1 MVFQKIIQYTG
12 KGVSL
17 HSQVDSFGE
26 DYNFCF
32 SLVAG
37 QRSDEALL
45 LLGDRLS
52 LRHPDLLQRPAGVHR
67 APDDAHLEVLLLD
80 SRPQGPDRDH
90 SQGSDHPRGGRQPAS
105 LQRRDRLHTVLH
117 ASFRQ
122 AGGRNITQR

>member
-1 MVFQKIIQYTG
+1 MERILIFAT
-12 KGVSL
+12 
-17 HSQVDSFGE
+17 
-26 DYNFCF
+26 
-32 SLVAG
+32 LVAG

-90 SQGSDHPRGGRQPAS
+90 SQGSDHPRGRGRKSAS